1 MRELGNVKNIRE
13 GRSVGVEPTSSPT
26 NFSAALP
33 LSYQMANL
41 QQPISLHRV
50 ISLYPSIIRMVLFAK
65 RMTIV
70 FRHPL
75 LLQYSNSASLQ
86 QVLEAHLVFR
96 QIRSHGVSSAGK
108 DLVALVNTVHFRDVG
123 S

>member
-50 ISLYPSIIRMVLFAK
+50 ISLYPSIIRMVLFA
-65 RMTIV
+65 R
-70 FRHPL
+70 
-75 LLQYSNSASLQ
+75 
-86 QVLEAHLVFR
+86 
-96 QIRSHGVSSAGK
+96 
-108 DLVALVNTVHFRDVG
+108 
-123 S
+123 